1 MFPLMR
7 RKPPGPLNILEQEE
21 LHYLRMGVYLYKLKV
36 DLGVQPLRRLGDLCM
51 RTPKYYLYLTDEEYS
66 LVLQSLVS
74 LKNNLIRE
82 DRYTDAV
89 DELIIKLSKAKK
101 KKVRIV

>member
-1 MFPLMR
+1 
-7 RKPPGPLNILEQEE
+7 
-21 LHYLRMGVYLYKLKV
+21 
-36 DLGVQPLRRLGDLCM
+36 M

-101 KKVRIV
+101 KKVRMV

>member
-1 MFPLMR
+1 
-7 RKPPGPLNILEQEE
+7 
-21 LHYLRMGVYLYKLKV
+21 
-36 DLGVQPLRRLGDLCM
+36 M

-101 KKVRIV
+101 KEVRIV

>member
-1 MFPLMR
+1 
-7 RKPPGPLNILEQEE
+7 
-21 LHYLRMGVYLYKLKV
+21 
-36 DLGVQPLRRLGDLCM
+36 M

-82 DRYTDAV
+82 DRYSDAV

>member
-1 MFPLMR
+1 
-7 RKPPGPLNILEQEE
+7 
-21 LHYLRMGVYLYKLKV
+21 
-36 DLGVQPLRRLGDLCM
+36 M

-89 DELIIKLSKAKK
+89 DELIIKLSK
-101 KKVRIV
+101 

>member
-1 MFPLMR
+1 
-7 RKPPGPLNILEQEE
+7 
-21 LHYLRMGVYLYKLKV
+21 
-36 DLGVQPLRRLGDLCM
+36 M

-74 LKNNLIRE
+74 LKNNLISE

>member
-1 MFPLMR
+1 
-7 RKPPGPLNILEQEE
+7 
-21 LHYLRMGVYLYKLKV
+21 
-36 DLGVQPLRRLGDLCM
+36 M
-51 RTPKYYLYLTDEEYS
+51 RTTKYYLYLTDEEYS